1 MLQHPPPFPHSHQ
14 TARAARHR
22 DDDSPGQAVT
32 GGQDLDQAA
41 LVGDADG
48 DRGLAVL
55 LGQVSE
61 HPIAGVTSPGC

>member
-1 MLQHPPPFPHSHQ
+1 MLQHSPPFPHSHQ